1 MAHVLKKSREWVFA
15 HPEIELTKEQKEEFK
30 SLVKRRENH
39 EPIAYITNEKE
50 FYGRKFYV
58 DERVLIPRPAT
69 ETLIDEVKRLFK
81 TGLEKQRSI
90 TKADNGIVIF
100 TEIFK
105 KKFSIFN
112 FQFSFKNQS
121 SIANDKLMILDIGTG
136 SGCIGITLA
145 LEIPDTEIICT
156 DISEDALKVAKQNVK
171 AHNLLNRIKF
181 LKSDLTEAERGTR
194 NAERYLAVSNPPYIP
209 QVDPNRD
216 PLQPDVYNF
225 EPHKALFAGKD
236 GTDLLTKLYKQC
248 LNDPCCIGCV
258 LEMHEEQAKKL
269 TQ

>member
-1 MAHVLKKSREWVFA
+1 MIITPLEKELLMAHVLKKSREWVFA

-112 FQFSFKNQS
+112 FLCLKPFIQKKQS
-121 SIANDKLMILDIGTG
+121 RVLRPCWCPKPKIALW
-136 SGCIGITLA
+136 A
-145 LEIPDTEIICT
+145 
-156 DISEDALKVAKQNVK
+156 
-171 AHNLLNRIKF
+171 
-181 LKSDLTEAERGTR
+181 
-194 NAERYLAVSNPPYIP
+194 
-209 QVDPNRD
+209 
-216 PLQPDVYNF
+216 
-225 EPHKALFAGKD
+225 
-236 GTDLLTKLYKQC
+236 
-248 LNDPCCIGCV
+248 
-258 LEMHEEQAKKL
+258 
-269 TQ
+269 